1 MSANYN
7 QIRSMK
13 GMAIGTILPWGGALT
28 QIPKGWLLCDGTFKN
43 NTEYP
48 LLYSSIGNSYGS
60 GTGTFRL
67 PEVGS
72 RALSDMK
79 NDNAYIP
86 SGTPSVFTSL
96 IGANTSNANNTTY
109 TSTIDLVCAIDD
121 NISSTAG
128 YTGVISS
135 ITPNPPAIFE
145 SVIVAERKLGDM
157 HVASH
162 SHTGGYSSVSKQN
175 APQIESCQNGAVN
188 GPFNGCGPF
197 GWADCCAT
205 ITTFACE
212 LNWTSNSVNA
222 LYKNS
227 LLGGYPLGGSGN
239 ERSFNAQGS
248 INTNSPPR
256 INDAPKNWL
265 GNSDDTVLKTD
276 PYNWPTTLS
285 GDFYNWGGVNA
296 GVTQLTGHGHADINY
311 SINTGGFRA
320 PTSVTVSD
328 IQTGNVVPAN
338 ANNQSILTYNANVET
353 ASLTITY
360 IIKAY

>member
-1 MSANYN
+1 
-7 QIRSMK
+7 MK

-109 TSTIDLVCAIDD
+109 TSTIDLVCAIDN

-162 SHTGGYSSVSKQN
+162 SHT
-175 APQIESCQNGAVN
+175 
-188 GPFNGCGPF
+188 
-197 GWADCCAT
+197 
-205 ITTFACE
+205 
-212 LNWTSNSVNA
+212 
-222 LYKNS
+222 
-227 LLGGYPLGGSGN
+227 
-239 ERSFNAQGS
+239 
-248 INTNSPPR
+248 
-256 INDAPKNWL
+256 
-265 GNSDDTVLKTD
+265 
-276 PYNWPTTLS
+276 
-285 GDFYNWGGVNA
+285 
-296 GVTQLTGHGHADINY
+296 
-311 SINTGGFRA
+311 
-320 PTSVTVSD
+320 
-328 IQTGNVVPAN
+328 
-338 ANNQSILTYNANVET
+338 
-353 ASLTITY
+353 
-360 IIKAY
+360 